1 MPPEA
6 ALTAFP
12 STTAG
17 DAAGPATPER
27 GRGTPVPDPV
37 EPGPSPLPG
46 APAEPG
52 AEARTRARAPSKQNS
67 LGRKAV
73 RGGLWT
79 AFGFGG
85 GQFLRL
91 LSNVLLAQVLL
102 TGDFGLMGMVSVVLA
117 GLLMFSDIGIGPAVI
132 QNERTDPA
140 FLNTAWTIQVVRGF
154 LLWGG
159 AALLSFPVAAFF
171 NAPELRWVLPVA
183 AATAAIQGL
192 QSTNWFSANRSLS
205 VRGMMLIE
213 LGTTVVQVVVMVSW
227 AYGVDASVWAL
238 VVGGLASTAFHTAL
252 SHALPGIRNRLAFE
266 RKAAGELIHFGKW
279 LFLSTIVTFFAMHL
293 DKLFLGAF
301 MTTGAFGVYY
311 IGQQLA
317 NLGPTL
323 AAKVAQMVGF
333 PALSEVHR
341 GRAAE
346 FNRLF
351 LKLRLASVLPMVA
364 VLVLLV
370 LLGPSLFYLL
380 YPVPMWGAGWIVQ
393 VLAIAGMTSL
403 VNVGYGNAFMAK
415 GNTFF
420 NMLTV
425 SIQVAVTAVC
435 VSVGYFLAGETGFLL
450 GLGVLQLVRHPF
462 DAFLANRL
470 GCWQPRFDLPVLVG
484 IVLLSLAALWG
495 SQALTP
501 ASVRLGVQV
510 RAAAT
515 ELKASVKDAVGLA
528 DGPEEA
534 AEGEGPGA
542 PGAPG

>member
-1 MPPEA
+1 MVPPEA
-6 ALTAFP
+6 ALTALP
-12 STTAG
+12 STPAG
-17 DAAGPATPER
+17 ASGAPGGPASSAP
-27 GRGTPVPDPV
+27 GTPVPDPV
-37 EPGPSPLPG
+37 EPGPAPLPG
-46 APAEPG
+46 ASARPTPG
-52 AEARTRARAPSKQNS
+52 AGGGS
-67 LGRKAV
+67 LGSKAV

-79 AFGFGG
+79 VLGFGG
-85 GQFLRL
+85 GQSMRL

-102 TGDFGLMGMVSVVLA
+102 AGDFGLMGMVSVVLA

-132 QNERTDPA
+132 QNERTDEA
-140 FLNTAWTIQVVRGF
+140 FLNTAWTIQAVRGV
-154 LLWGG
+154 LLWG
-159 AALLSFPVAAFF
+159 AAAACAYPVSLFF
-171 NAPELRWVLPVA
+171 GAPELRWVLPVA
-183 AATAAIQGL
+183 SATAAIQGL
-192 QSTNWFSANRSLS
+192 QSTNWFSANRELS

-213 LGTTVVQVVVMVSW
+213 LGTVVVQVVVMVGW
-227 AYGVDASVWAL
+227 AYGVDPSVWAL
-238 VVGGLASTAFHTAL
+238 VVGGLVSTAFHTAL
-252 SHALPGIRNRLAFE
+252 SHALPGVRNRFAFDRE
-266 RKAAGELIHFGKW
+266 AAGQLIHFGKW

-317 NLGPTL
+317 QLGPTL
-323 AAKVAQMVGF
+323 AAKIAQLVGF

-341 GRAAE
+341 DRSEE

-351 LKLRLASVLPMVA
+351 LKLRVASVLPMVA
-364 VLVLLV
+364 LLTLLV

-393 VLAIAGMTSL
+393 VLAVAGMTTL

-435 VSVGYFLAGETGFLL
+435 VSVGYALAGETGFLL

-462 DAFLANRL
+462 DAYLADRL
-470 GCWQPRFDLPVLVG
+470 GCWQPRFDLPVLVA
-484 IVLLSLAALWG
+484 IALLSLAALWG
-495 SQALTP
+495 SRALAP

-510 RAAAT
+510 RAAAV
-515 ELKASVKDAVGLA
+515 ELKGDLEQALGLA
-528 DGPEEA
+528 DPADPAEDAPDA
-534 AEGEGPGA
+534 ATEGPRR
-542 PGAPG
+542 